1 MILDIESKNEEI
13 FEKMI
18 RLISEGRRD
27 EFMNLF
33 SSVRLKRVAK
43 SIFTHVTKT
52 NVVKDSIPQI
62 VFHDDEYIVVVSHVG
77 YTANKNPFPGIWVL
91 GKEDNML
98 WIHRASEGSV
108 ESLIEDITFEPASK
122 IGQPMKVGIKDV
134 TKERVKK
141 EMLGYDYDYKTNPHF
156 EVGKRVRVQ
165 GDLTCERTHVVDE
178 KLINENLQENIG
190 LCRGYVP
197 DSYSDAVESE
207 MRERILKEKPLL
219 REEVADYSRFRNTRR
234 NRRGVAKNTEELA
247 YLHHDFPGG
256 GFYQYTVSPPGYLT
270 RLVES
275 AVQEYVNS
283 EEGKQRLQNELLE
296 AEGRARSEMAALL
309 SDENQMQTTARV
321 SNHMIVVEKAL
332 KRKLEPHTAQHIE
345 IMRKTTAFLIHDE
358 HGTSKIELEPG
369 FYEFRLLPRHELG

>member
-18 RLISEGRRD
+18 RLISEGRKD

-52 NVVKDSIPQI
+52 NVVKDGIPQI

-77 YTANKNPFPGIWVL
+77 YTGNKVPFPGIWVL

-108 ESLIEDITFEPASK
+108 ENILEEITFEPASK
-122 IGQPMKVGIKDV
+122 IGRPMKMGINDM

-141 EMLGYDYDYKTNPHF
+141 EILGYDYDYKTNPHF

-165 GDLTCERTHVVDE
+165 GDLTCERTCVIDE
-178 KLINENLQENIG
+178 KLINEHLQEKINSSKH
-190 LCRGYVP
+190 YVP
-197 DSYSDAVESE
+197 DSYSDAVERE
-207 MRERILKEKPLL
+207 MREKILREKPLL
-219 REEVADYSRFRNTRR
+219 REEVADYNRTLNAGRDR
-234 NRRGVAKNTEELA
+234 RRGGKNTEELA
-247 YLHHDFPGG
+247 YLHHDFPGD
-256 GFYQYTVSPPGYLT
+256 GFYQHTTSPADCLR
-270 RLVES
+270 RLVKS
-275 AVQEYVNS
+275 AVYEYINS

-296 AEGRARSEMAALL
+296 AEGRGRSEMAALL
-309 SDENQMQTTARV
+309 SDENQTQATARV
-321 SNHMIVVEKAL
+321 SNHMIIVEKAL
-332 KRKLEPHTAQHIE
+332 KWKIEPYISEHIE
-345 IMRKTTAFLIHDE
+345 IMQKTTAFLIHDE
-358 HGTSKIELEPG
+358 HGTQKIELEPG